1 LLQGKSELSVE
12 NKATQVKDGRNLDHP
27 ALVIYAGRAQ
37 VAEPKQTVNRQ
48 RVSGKSPP
56 SNS

>member
-1 LLQGKSELSVE
+1 MGVTSIILLLLS
-12 NKATQVKDGRNLDHP
+12 
-27 ALVIYAGRAQ
+27 IAGRAQ